1 VFKLKL
7 FERIKNILFD
17 EEEVELPVIKKE
29 EPKEYVAPKPREE
42 VLEPKHESKGVEEE
56 INEREL
62 FESKQTF
69 NFPAFLDEEKPKEKE
84 EDLRRTRNLN
94 ILDYEKIRRKEK
106 TTTLRK
112 PEEEEHKQFKPT
124 PVISPVYGIVN
135 KNYDKATR
143 VVTEEVV
150 RKTVKTSGS
159 VDVEE
164 VRNKAFGTLEDQIVR
179 TLDKPIKD
187 FYQEEETKPIEE
199 LLINDLDDEEQ
210 IANDDIIME
219 SRVKNNQDKLDLLDE
234 IEQELDN
241 VKKEPEK
248 AIPVDDT
255 IESDLFKLI
264 DSMYENK
271 EDGEE

>member
-1 VFKLKL
+1 MKL
-7 FERIKNILFD
+7 FEKIKNILFD

-29 EPKEYVAPKPREE
+29 EPKEYVAPKPKEE
-42 VLEPKHESKGVEEE
+42 ALEPKYEAKGVEEE
-56 INEREL
+56 ISEREL
-62 FESKQTF
+62 FQSKQTF

-84 EDLRRTRNLN
+84 EELRRTRNLN
-94 ILDYEKIRRKEK
+94 ILDYEKLKRKEK
-106 TTTLRK
+106 TVIVRK
-112 PEEEEHKQFKPT
+112 PEEGEHKQFKPT
-124 PVISPVYGIVN
+124 PVISPVYGVVD
-135 KNYDKATR
+135 KNYDKTTK
-143 VVTEEVV
+143 VVTEEIV
-150 RKTVKTSGS
+150 RKTVKSNGS

-179 TLDKPIKD
+179 TLDKPVKD
-187 FYQEEETKPIEE
+187 FYQEPETKPIEE
-199 LLINDLDDEEQ
+199 LLINDLDEEEQ
-210 IANDDIIME
+210 EANDDIITE

-241 VKKEPEK
+241 PKKEPEK
-248 AIPVDDT
+248 RIPVDDT

>member
-1 VFKLKL
+1 MKL

-241 VKKEPEK
+241 VKKEPER

>member
-1 VFKLKL
+1 MKL
-7 FERIKNILFD
+7 FEKIKNILFD

-42 VLEPKHESKGVEEE
+42 IIEPKHESRGVEEE

-94 ILDYEKIRRKEK
+94 ILDYEKLKRKEK
-106 TTTLRK
+106 TAILRK

-124 PVISPVYGIVN
+124 PVISPVYGVVN
-135 KNYDKATR
+135 KNYDKVTKVA
-143 VVTEEVV
+143 TEE
-150 RKTVKTSGS
+150 TVKKTIKGNGS

-179 TLDKPIKD
+179 TLDKPVKD
-187 FYQEEETKPIEE
+187 FYKEETKPIEE
-199 LLINDLDDEEQ
+199 LLINDLDEEEQ
-210 IANDDIIME
+210 RANDDIITE

-234 IEQELDN
+234 IEEELDN

-248 AIPVDDT
+248 QIPVDDT